1 MSKSRALPQG
11 LRPAALSDAESAA
24 YIGVSLNKFR
34 KMREDGLMPPA
45 RKVAGRNLNL
55 IAEVDK
61 ALTLLPLANGAK
73 TWTGAEDERPGGP
86 APAPLDW
93 D

>member
-11 LRPAALSDAESAA
+11 LRPATLPDAESAA

-45 RKVAGRNLNL
+45 RKVAGRNLNI
-55 IAEVDK
+55 IAELDK
-61 ALTLLPLANGAK
+61 ALALLPVANGAK
-73 TWTGAEDERPGGP
+73 TWTGAEDAKPDG
-86 APAPLDW
+86 PAPLDW

>member
-11 LRPAALSDAESAA
+11 LRPATLPDAELAS
-24 YIGVSLNKFR
+24 YVGVSLNTFR

-45 RKVAGRNLNL
+45 RKVGVRNLN
-55 IAEVDK
+55 IVAELDR
-61 ALTLLPLANGAK
+61 ALALLPLADPAK
-73 TWTGAEDERPGGP
+73 TCEGAEDAKPGG
-86 APAPLDW
+86 PAPLDW